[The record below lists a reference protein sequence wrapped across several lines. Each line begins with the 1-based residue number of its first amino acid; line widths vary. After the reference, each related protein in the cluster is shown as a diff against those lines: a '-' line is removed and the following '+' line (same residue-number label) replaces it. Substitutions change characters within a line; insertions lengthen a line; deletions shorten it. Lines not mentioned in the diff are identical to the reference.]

1 MALVPAFRKE
11 RLFAND
17 GSSCNAPWMERPRP
31 CLDGKMPEWN
41 DTLCAEGEHV
51 KEKGETN

>member
-1 MALVPAFRKE
+1 LVPAFRKE